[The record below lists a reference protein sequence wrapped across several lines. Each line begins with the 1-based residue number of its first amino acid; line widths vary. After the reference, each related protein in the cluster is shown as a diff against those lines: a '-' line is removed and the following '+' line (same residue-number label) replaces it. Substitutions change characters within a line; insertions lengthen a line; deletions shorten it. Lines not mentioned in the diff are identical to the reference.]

1 MSLFSIT
8 GSIIV
13 VDHILNFSARVIISE
28 QIKGSL
34 NGFVELLH
42 KLVVGC
48 ERFRVVWQNI
58 FWSRRC
64 RVRCLVL
71 RLGGIWRV
79 GRSWPVAGGVLNHR
93 LGAICSVGRSG
104 GVAGLVLRWSS
115 CICWR
120 ILRSGTICSVGRWR
134 RVADCWTIGSVTW
147 FSLVS
152 RRSCSVCS
160 GGACSLRINLSV
172 GRYEKRKRG
181 NQ

>member
-71 RLGGIWRV
+71 RLG
-79 GRSWPVAGGVLNHR
+79 
-93 LGAICSVGRSG
+93 AI
-104 GVAGLVLRWSS
+104 
-115 CICWR
+115 
-120 ILRSGTICSVGRWR
+120 
-134 RVADCWTIGSVTW
+134 
-147 FSLVS
+147 
-152 RRSCSVCS
+152 
-160 GGACSLRINLSV
+160 
-172 GRYEKRKRG
+172 
-181 NQ
+181 